1 MSTGVDSFPG
11 CASMQLC
18 RIFHGEGRFGLIG
31 CVLMFRRM
39 SSIGSLES

>member
-11 CASMQLC
+11 HASMWLWK
-18 RIFHGEGRFGLIG
+18 ISHGEGRFGPID
-31 CVLMFRRM
+31 CVLIFRRM

>member
-11 CASMQLC
+11 HASMQW
-18 RIFHGEGRFGLIG
+18 RISYGEGRFGPIG
-31 CVLMFRRM
+31 CVLTFRRM

>member
-11 CASMQLC
+11 HASVQLW
-18 RIFHGEGRFGLIG
+18 RISCGDGRFGPID
-31 CVLMFRRM
+31 CVLIFRRM